1 VTENEHKQIF
11 GNWLDE
17 HKGLMFK
24 VVRAYATMPT
34 DRDDLFQEIAI
45 QIWKSV
51 TSFRGESAVTTWI
64 YRIAINTAIRWIQK
78 EKRNPTSS
86 TQDMQHLLQENT
98 GQPDERLEWLY
109 HQIRLLDKVDR
120 SVCLLLLEGYSYKEM
135 AGILGITESNVG
147 VKINRIKKQFILKS
161 KISEHGI

>member
-1 VTENEHKQIF
+1 VTENEHRRIF
-11 GNWLDE
+11 QNWLDE

-24 VVRAYATMPT
+24 VVRAYALMPT

-45 QIWKSV
+45 QVWRSV
-51 TSFRGESAVTTWI
+51 ASFRGESAVTTWI
-64 YRIAINTAIRWIQK
+64 YRIAINTAIRWTQK
-78 EKRNPTSS
+78 EKRNPVAS
-86 TQDMQHLLQENT
+86 TDDMQHLLHENSAHA
-98 GQPDERLEWLY
+98 DERIEWLY
-109 HQIRLLDKVDR
+109 HEIHKLDKVDR

-161 KISEHGI
+161 KTFENGI